1 LCRTATRRRGIDG
14 LLRGHEQYRLADGG
28 KAGIQIGLPE
38 VVVREAT
45 SELRR
50 ELEDRVPRAAK
61 LTDELRKLLVDA
73 EICFDVET
81 VVSN

>member
-1 LCRTATRRRGIDG
+1 M
-14 LLRGHEQYRLADGG
+14 
-28 KAGIQIGLPE
+28 
-38 VVVREAT
+38 REAT